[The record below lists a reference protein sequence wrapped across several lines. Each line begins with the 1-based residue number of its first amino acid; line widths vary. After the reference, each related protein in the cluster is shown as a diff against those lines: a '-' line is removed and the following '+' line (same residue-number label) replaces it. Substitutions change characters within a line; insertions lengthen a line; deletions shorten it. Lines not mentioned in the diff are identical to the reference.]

1 MPQKLRF
8 HGKETQFARPEAH
21 PRLHEEPQTTRPLPV
36 THGEQLGDQRV
47 FTDELREVD
56 NNNQPIGPVVGEH
69 SGHSTLVRKGPG
81 NARIYQSFGTFR
93 LAGGLIAARTLF
105 DLNNVPAGGL
115 KAAITGGTDQYNKA
129 RGEINHTFPAPL
141 ITIFEI
147 DLD

>member
-21 PRLHEEPQTTRPLPV
+21 PRLNEEPQTTRPVPV
-36 THGEQLGDQRV
+36 KHGEQLGDQRV
-47 FTDELREVD
+47 FTDELRAVG
-56 NNNQPIGPVVGEH
+56 NNNQPTGPVVGEH
-69 SGHSTLVRKGPG
+69 SGHSTLVRKSG

-93 LAGGLIAARTLF
+93 LAGGLITARSLF

-115 KAAITGGTDQYNKA
+115 KAAITGGTDQYDRA
-129 RGEINHTFPAPL
+129 RGEINHTFPADK